1 MEFEQIISRLQ
12 WLDEEHRKDKSSL
25 DELGKQISSLET
37 TLNAVSS
44 QLKTLAKQVSEISPA
59 VARLGQFDEMLS
71 KQRADTSKALDE
83 YEKRAQRRDS
93 ETAKLNQARLD
104 EIHKS
109 LADLNVSFNPDA
121 LKQQAKE
128 RAAEEKRL
136 NQVILEIRQ
145 KLEEALKTNAE
156 VVRAHKTIDDARRQ
170 DLKRMTDLQGE
181 IASVRKRA
189 DEAREKAI
197 LHGDGIRNL
206 ENRVGELFAA
216 ETERKDTQET
226 FLAQQA
232 LGQVERDRAWKD
244 WREKYDAFQKQ
255 SEAME
260 TQVLTFDETLR
271 TAKRAQETYTDLNQ
285 KLERRISEVTE
296 MQRLAEDRM
305 RQEWVTFKADEQKRW
320 TGHSLSQEEAMRDL
334 RKDMDKLEQRVGL
347 LDDAAQVMQDQLA
360 QTSDTTEQQLQELM
374 NVAHDWLTAYE
385 RIMGHAKAKKT
396 TR

>member
-1 MEFEQIISRLQ
+1 MEFEQIVSRLQ

-25 DELGKQISSLET
+25 EELGKQITSLET
-37 TLNAVSS
+37 TLNAVST
-44 QLKTLAKQVSEISPA
+44 QLKTLGKQVSEIAPA

-83 YEKRAQRRDS
+83 YEKRAQRRDA
-93 ETAKLNQARLD
+93 ETSKLNQARLD
-104 EIHKS
+104 EINKG
-109 LADLNVSFNPDA
+109 LADLNVSFNPEA
-121 LKQQAKE
+121 LKKQARE

-156 VVRAHKTIDDARRQ
+156 VVRAQKAIDDARRQ
-170 DLKRMTDLQGE
+170 DLKRLTDLQGE
-181 IASVRKRA
+181 ITSVRKRA

-206 ENRVGELFAA
+206 ENRVTEILAA
-216 ETERKDTQET
+216 DTERKDAQET

-232 LGQVERDRAWKD
+232 LGQVERDRAWKE

-255 SEAME
+255 SEALE

-320 TGHSLSQEEAMRDL
+320 TGHSLSQDEAMRDL
-334 RKDMDKLEQRVGL
+334 RRDMDKLEQRVGL
-347 LDDAAQVMQDQLA
+347 LDDAAQVMQDQLH
-360 QTSDTTEQQLQELM
+360 QTSETTEQQLQELM

-385 RIMGHAKAKKT
+385 RIMGHAKAKKS